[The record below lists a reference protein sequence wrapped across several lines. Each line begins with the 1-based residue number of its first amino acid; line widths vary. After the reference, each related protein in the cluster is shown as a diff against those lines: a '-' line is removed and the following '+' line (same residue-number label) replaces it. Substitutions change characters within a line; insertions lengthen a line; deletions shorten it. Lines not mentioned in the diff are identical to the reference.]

1 MTKKKLKVKGQQ
13 PKKKKVDCGAYN
25 VGLTQG
31 QDLDEKK
38 CLLSSY
44 GQNFQTLPQNWQP
57 QQHSQNHR
65 PFRVPTKRHIR
76 ICSHPTARNKRIIAN
91 TTYVSVMRIL
101 CSKKKCGCFLGQTFQ
116 ASRVFEE
123 EEEWR
128 WRGGVFAAAEYR
140 QWRDCGIRSACPS
153 TGCQAKGRASGGGEA
168 HRFLCCGAE
177 ACCA

>member
-1 MTKKKLKVKGQQ
+1 MEIRVDKKKKTKGQRSAAQ
-13 PKKKKVDCGAYN
+13 KKVDCGAYN

-38 CLLSSY
+38 RLPSSY
-44 GQNFQTLPQNWQP
+44 GQNFQTLHQNWQP
-57 QQHSQNHR
+57 QHSQNHR

-140 QWRDCGIRSACPS
+140 
-153 TGCQAKGRASGGGEA
+153 
-168 HRFLCCGAE
+168 
-177 ACCA
+177 